1 VQAVVVLFR
10 PPIFRLAGCIYD
22 ECMNN
27 EFETYT
33 ANAIRWA
40 QEHLGSTEYA
50 ARCLAFVEDAYEESD
65 HVEIFG
71 GSSAQESADE
81 YGAAQNVGEP
91 PSGAFV
97 FYACAGP
104 AGGEIKNWG
113 HVGLCIGAGKV
124 IHALDTVRMDH
135 YLDVQNLAL
144 APDWTMPQF
153 IGWAPIE
160 RIFVGYRK
168 KTE

>member
-1 VQAVVVLFR
+1 
-10 PPIFRLAGCIYD
+10 
-22 ECMNN
+22 MST
-27 EFETYT
+27 EFDTYI

-40 QEHLGSTEYA
+40 QKHIGSTEYTT
-50 ARCLAFVEDAYEESD
+50 RCLAFVEDAYEQSN

-81 YGAAQNVGEP
+81 YGAAQNRSEP
-91 PSGAFV
+91 PIGAFV

-104 AGGEIKNWG
+104 VGDEIKNWG
-113 HVGLCIGAGKV
+113 HVGLCLGEGKV
-124 IHALDTVRMDH
+124 IHAWDKVRIDDYH
-135 YLDVQNLAL
+135 AAQNLT
-144 APDWTMPQF
+144 PPPGWWQPQF

-168 KTE
+168 QE